1 MRMGENQRLDLQVQI
16 ATLYYKQN
24 MSQQEIADML
34 NLSRPTISRIL
45 KDCIDDGIVTIH
57 IKNVSSRQYEMA
69 KTVKKKYDLKNVVV
83 VSTCDDKEQLLSSLG
98 KAAAEYLESIID
110 CDMRIGVSAGT
121 ALAHIIPYLHAI
133 YSYEIDVYQLM
144 GDANHQIDTSSS
156 FLTTEIAKAWHATP
170 HAMHVPL
177 LVNTKVLRDLLIEE
191 PYNKRHFEQLSNLDL
206 AVVGIGN
213 VNSLM
218 PSTSDY
224 WLTMAQDKEILKAND
239 IVGDLSGNFIDKDG
253 VFRSMDVADRT
264 IAVDPKLLKTCKNCV
279 GVACGKEKTLV
290 AKAVLNKN
298 WISSLVIDE
307 SLASS
312 LLVD

>member
-1 MRMGENQRLDLQVQI
+1 ME
-16 ATLYYKQN
+16 
-24 MSQQEIADML
+24 
-34 NLSRPTISRIL
+34 SR
-45 KDCIDDGIVTIH
+45 
-57 IKNVSSRQYEMA
+57 
-69 KTVKKKYDLKNVVV
+69 
-83 VSTCDDKEQLLSSLG
+83 
-98 KAAAEYLESIID
+98 
-110 CDMRIGVSAGT
+110 
-121 ALAHIIPYLHAI
+121 
-133 YSYEIDVYQLM
+133 
-144 GDANHQIDTSSS
+144 
-156 FLTTEIAKAWHATP
+156 
-170 HAMHVPL
+170 
-177 LVNTKVLRDLLIEE
+177 RDLLIEE